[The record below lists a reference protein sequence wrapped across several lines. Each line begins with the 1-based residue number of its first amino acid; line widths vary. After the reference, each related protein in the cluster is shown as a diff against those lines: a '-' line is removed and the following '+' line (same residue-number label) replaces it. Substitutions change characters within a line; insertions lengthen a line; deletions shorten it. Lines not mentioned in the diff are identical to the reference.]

1 MSSNNLIFFPSNLST
16 EPRFI
21 APTEEIARLAK
32 ENYINQMINHYAEYV
47 ATQLSMH
54 GVDIDSSDFERHY
67 ALSIECMRSAVYKSF
82 KLSHPLQDPMED
94 MIRVI
99 EECEQNNS

>member
-1 MSSNNLIFFPSNLST
+1 MSSNNLIIFPSNYT
-16 EPRFI
+16 DAPGFT

-32 ENYINQMINHYAEYV
+32 ENYINQMINHYGEYV

-54 GVDIDSSDFERHY
+54 GVDIDSSDFEKHY

-82 KLSHPLQDPMED
+82 KISHPLQDAMED

-99 EECEQNNS
+99 EECEKNKS

>member
-1 MSSNNLIFFPSNLST
+1 
-16 EPRFI
+16 
-21 APTEEIARLAK
+21 
-32 ENYINQMINHYAEYV
+32 
-47 ATQLSMH
+47 MH